1 MTNSAGLNSQRSF
14 KKWKKISIFLS
25 CLWYSSSYW
34 LGHES
39 YIIEG
44 YPSQWSSTSWVRE
57 WTGRGIITL
66 NLFCLRMGASP
77 VALRWI
83 TTFHCGNKISEKKKK
98 VIRRRT
104 GCNRKR
110 EVKINHT
117 FSPFLE
123 EIGDSTAVPE
133 AIRKEKTA
141 DFLSFLAGILLHG
154 PPSLLLFPAPPPSP
168 TEEATGPS
176 VATQI
181 GSISSTH

>member
-1 MTNSAGLNSQRSF
+1 MTNSAGPNSQRSF
-14 KKWKKISIFLS
+14 KKWKKFSIFLS

-57 WTGRGIITL
+57 RTGRGIITL